1 MAATTAIDFSAV
13 LRPVR
18 EAGMGLTSWRS
29 SYVVSCTT
37 GTSGDHLGLGLLPD
51 PPTLL
56 RPLPLLPDEE

>member
-1 MAATTAIDFSAV
+1 
-13 LRPVR
+13 
-18 EAGMGLTSWRS
+18 MGLTSWRS

-37 GTSGDHLGLGLLPD
+37 GTTRDHLGLGLLPD